1 MDTIIGLGK
10 AGCAIA
16 DKFAQHPQYKVF
28 KIDSE
33 GLDVSDERAY
43 LLERY
48 DHPEKYEKN
57 IPFLGSFFEDVT
69 EDILFVVSGAGYTSA
84 ASLGILQQLSD
95 KNLNILYIKPDV
107 EFLGQI
113 NTFQE
118 RLVRNVLQEYAR
130 SHAISRIYLV
140 DNKKLEGILGDVPII
155 GYYNKLNDLMV
166 SAIHMVNVYNHH
178 KPVHKTAFE
187 PKETATVSTLGV
199 VDVDSGEEKLF
210 FSLDNISEKSYYYA
224 INSKTLE
231 TDGKLLRRLTE
242 NINKNIGKDIRA
254 AFQVHSTSYEQN
266 YGYVVANTN
275 QTNN

>member
-16 DKFAQHPQYKVF
+16 EKFAQYPQYKIF

-33 GLDVSDERAY
+33 NLDKSDKRSH
-43 LLERY
+43 LLKRQN
-48 DHPEKYEKN
+48 HPEKYEKN
-57 IPFLGSFFEDVT
+57 TPSLKTFFKGTTD
-69 EDILFVVSGAGYTSA
+69 DILFVLSGAGYTSG
-84 ASLGILQQLSD
+84 ASLGILQQLSH
-95 KNLNILYIKPDV
+95 KNVNILYIKPDV
-107 EFLGQI
+107 EFLGEI

-130 SHAISRIYLV
+130 SHAISRIYLI
-140 DNKKLEGILGDVPII
+140 DNKRLETILGDVPII
-155 GYYNKLNDLMV
+155 GYYDKLNDLMV

-178 KPVHKTAFE
+178 TPVHKTSFE
-187 PKETATVSTLGV
+187 SKETASVSTIGI
-199 VDVDSGEEKLF
+199 VDIDSGEEKLF
-210 FSLDNISEKSYYYA
+210 FPLDTISEKSYYYA
-224 INSKTLE
+224 INSNTLE

-242 NINKNIGKDIRA
+242 SINKNSDKDIRA

-266 YGYVVANTN
+266 YGYIVANTS

>member
-16 DKFAQHPQYKVF
+16 EKFTQHPQYKVF

-33 GLDVSDERAY
+33 SVDNSEERVY
-43 LLERY
+43 LLKRY
-48 DHPEKYEKN
+48 DHPEKYEQN
-57 IPFLGSFFEDVT
+57 IPSLKAFFKDAT
-69 EDILFVVSGAGYTSA
+69 DDILFVVSGAGYTSA
-84 ASLGILQQLSD
+84 ASLGILQQLSH

-107 EFLGQI
+107 EFLGEI

-118 RLVRNVLQEYAR
+118 RMVRNVLQEYAR

-140 DNKKLEGILGDVPII
+140 DNKKLEAILGDVPII
-155 GYYNKLNDLMV
+155 GYYDKLNDLMV
-166 SAIHMVNVYNHH
+166 SVIHMVNVYDHH
-178 KPVHKTAFE
+178 TPVHKTAFE
-187 PKETATVSTLGV
+187 SKTTATVSTIGV
-199 VDVDSGEEKLF
+199 IDVDSGEEKLF
-210 FSLDNISEKSYYYA
+210 FSLDNISEKSYYYG
-224 INSKTLE
+224 INSNTLE

-242 NINKNIGKDIRA
+242 NINKNSDKDIRA

-266 YGYVVANTN
+266 YGYVVVNTN

>member
-16 DKFAQHPQYKVF
+16 KKFAQHAQYKVF
-28 KIDSE
+28 QIDSE
-33 GLDVSDERAY
+33 DVDKSDEKTY
-43 LLERY
+43 LLKRY

-57 IPFLGSFFEDVT
+57 IPSLKAFFEGATD
-69 EDILFVVSGAGYTSA
+69 DILFVVSGAGYTSA
-84 ASLGILQQLSD
+84 ASLGILQQLSH

-107 EFLGQI
+107 EFLGET

-130 SHAISRIYLV
+130 SHVLNRIYLV
-140 DNKKLEGILGDVPII
+140 DNKKLEAILGDVPII
-155 GYYNKLNDLMV
+155 GYYDKLNDLMV

-178 KPVHKTAFE
+178 TPVHKTAFE
-187 PKETATVSTLGV
+187 SKETATVGTIGV

-224 INSKTLE
+224 INSNTLE

-242 NINKNIGKDIRA
+242 NINKNSDKDIRA